1 MSHLSST
8 LIVAA
13 VMAAAVLA
21 LAGSDH
27 ALAAGSYTH
36 KDPIKASVLPPLP
49 TLPTVT
55 LEQSFNGCGGRRIR
69 DPHTG
74 ACRGPA
80 EIGH

>member
-1 MSHLSST
+1 MSRLSSA
-8 LIVAA
+8 LL
-13 VMAAAVLA
+13 MAAAVA
-21 LAGSDH
+21 LVGTSA

-36 KDPIKASVLPPLP
+36 KEPIKASVLPTLP
-49 TLPTVT
+49 SLPTVT

>member
-1 MSHLSST
+1 MSRLSSA
-8 LIVAA
+8 LL
-13 VMAAAVLA
+13 MAAAVA
-21 LAGSDH
+21 LVGTRA

-36 KDPIKASVLPPLP
+36 KEPIKASVLPMLP
-49 TLPTVT
+49 SLPTVT
-55 LEQSFNGCGGRRIR
+55 LEQSFNGCGGRRMR